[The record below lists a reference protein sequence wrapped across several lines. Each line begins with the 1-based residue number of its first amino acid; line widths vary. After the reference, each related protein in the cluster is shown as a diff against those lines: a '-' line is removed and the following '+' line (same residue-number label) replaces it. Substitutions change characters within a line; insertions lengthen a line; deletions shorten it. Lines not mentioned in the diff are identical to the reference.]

1 MNAFNSLTIG
11 GSSCGCG
18 PTIGKLTIADGAV
31 VNSPGFT
38 GIGAGSTLNLGIGGL
53 AGSINTPV
61 IDNHGQIVAN
71 FTDALTLG
79 AAISGD
85 GMLSKLGS
93 GTLTL
98 SGISTYTGATT
109 VNGGTLSV
117 TGDISSSSGVTVN
130 SGAMLDGT
138 GIVSSV
144 TVNAGGILAP
154 GLSPSQ
160 ITINGN
166 LGMAS
171 AAIYLIQ
178 ITPTAA
184 SKANVSGS
192 ANVGG
197 TVDVLAGPGNY
208 TPGTKYTILTT
219 TSGPVIG
226 TFAGARQHDP
236 GQDRR

>member
-1 MNAFNSLTIG
+1 MLNAFNSLTIG

-18 PTIGKLTIADGAV
+18 PTVGTLIIADGGA
-31 VNSPGFT
+31 VNSPGT
-38 GIGAGSTLNLGIGGL
+38 TSIAQGSMLNLGIGGL
-53 AGSINTPV
+53 AGAINTPV

-71 FTDALTLG
+71 FTDTLTLA

-85 GMLSKLGS
+85 GTLSKLGS

-109 VNGGTLSV
+109 VSGGTLSV
-117 TGDISSSSGVTVN
+117 TGNISSSSGVTVN
-130 SGAMLDGT
+130 SGAILNGT
-138 GIVSSV
+138 GIVPNV
-144 TVNAGGILAP
+144 TVNDGGTLAP

-178 ITPTAA
+178 ITPPPPARPMSAA
-184 SKANVSGS
+184 AQVW
-192 ANVGG
+192 A
-197 TVDVLAGPGNY
+197 
-208 TPGTKYTILTT
+208 
-219 TSGPVIG
+219 
-226 TFAGARQHDP
+226 AR
-236 GQDRR
+236 